1 MGVTAG
7 VAWALV
13 AALGFGFVQAFNR
26 KSNQII
32 DAFRTAFGLLAAV
45 EVLLIARAV
54 VTGEIGLVMAA
65 PLAAVALF
73 AAATFFHFVGGWTL
87 LALSQQRIG
96 VARTGAL
103 VSAAPLVGTLLAA
116 PVLSEPLT
124 LTILGGVVLAVM
136 GVALISLSGRRN
148 GAPVWVQPWL
158 ALTVAVIWG
167 SSPML
172 IRLGLER
179 FDHPVLGLTI
189 GLGVSV
195 PIYGLLLASVGASR
209 PAPVP
214 GSARRWMAL
223 GGGAGAIA
231 VSAQWVSFDLTTI
244 AIALTVQQLA
254 ALVVVGLVPLM
265 FREPFERMN
274 LMFAVGATAMLAG
287 SVIVVLVGR

>member
-1 MGVTAG
+1 MVTAG

-13 AALGFGFVQAFNR
+13 AAVGFGFLQAFNR
-26 KSNQII
+26 KSNQLV

-45 EVLLIARAV
+45 EVLLVARAV
-54 VTGEIGLVMAA
+54 VSGEIGLVTQA
-65 PLAAVALF
+65 PWEAVILF
-73 AAATFFHFVGGWTL
+73 ATATFFHFVGGWTL

-124 LTILGGVVLAVM
+124 VPIMGGVLLAAA
-136 GVALISLSGRRN
+136 GVALISLSGMRN
-148 GAPVWVQPWL
+148 GRSVWVQPWL
-158 ALTVAVIWG
+158 ALTVALIWG

-189 GLGVSV
+189 GLGMSV
-195 PIYGLLLASVGASR
+195 PLYGLLLVGTGVARRHRVS
-209 PAPVP
+209 
-214 GSARRWMAL
+214 GLARRWMMA
-223 GGGAGAIA
+223 GGVAGAIG
-231 VSAQWVSFDLTTI
+231 VSGQWLSFGLTTI

-254 ALVVVGLVPLM
+254 ALVVVALVPLM
-265 FREPFERMN
+265 FRQPFERMN
-274 LMFAVGATAMLAG
+274 LLFGVGTAAMLAG
-287 SVIVVLVGR
+287 SILVVLAGR

>member
-1 MGVTAG
+1 VTAG

-13 AALGFGFVQAFNR
+13 AAVGFGFLQAFNR
-26 KSNQII
+26 KSNQLV

-45 EVLLIARAV
+45 EVLLVARAV
-54 VTGEIGLVMAA
+54 VSGEIGLVTQASWK
-65 PLAAVALF
+65 AVVLF
-73 AAATFFHFVGGWTL
+73 ATATFFHFAGGWTL

-124 LTILGGVVLAVM
+124 VPIVGGVLLAVS
-136 GVALISLSGRRN
+136 GVALISLSGMRN
-148 GAPVWVQPWL
+148 GRSVRVQPWL
-158 ALTVAVIWG
+158 ALTVALIWG

-189 GLGVSV
+189 GLAVSV
-195 PIYGLLLASVGASR
+195 PLYGLLLVGTGVARRQRVS
-209 PAPVP
+209 
-214 GSARRWMAL
+214 GLARRWIMA
-223 GGGAGAIA
+223 GGVAGAIG
-231 VSAQWVSFDLTTI
+231 VSGQWLSFGLTTI

-254 ALVVVGLVPLM
+254 ALVVVALVPLM

-274 LMFAVGATAMLAG
+274 LVFGVGTAGMLAG
-287 SVIVVLVGR
+287 SILVVLAGR